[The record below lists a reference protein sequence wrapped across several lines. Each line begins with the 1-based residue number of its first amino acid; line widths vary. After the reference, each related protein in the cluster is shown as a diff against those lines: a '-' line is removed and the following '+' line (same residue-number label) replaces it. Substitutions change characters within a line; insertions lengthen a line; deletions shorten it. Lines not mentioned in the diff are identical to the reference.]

1 MNTYHD
7 RIKTIDNEVDTEHK
21 NALSEYKQRGQLD
34 GKMNQP
40 TSDFDGISPTES
52 AVRAKYTSIYY
63 NFKAEGDRVIKEQES
78 EYLHIGSELN
88 QLVKNPSIIETQS
101 KENENDRLAEIVSEN
116 SYHQDNVSNL
126 YKDPDYLSKDTAKQ
140 KTEEQFQKKAHEVG
154 RPEPHVQGNW
164 YIVILI
170 LLGVSELA
178 LNYDAFATLGGR
190 PEGVLFKAF
199 SAGIIFPIA
208 AHFVGKTLRQKS
220 ELPTLSLW
228 FGGVAFLISIGLAIG
243 LSQLRIEA
251 MRKMG
256 EFEEMTDI
264 VAASEANS
272 ILITF
277 ILQVLGIF
285 AIGFLYSYFAHD
297 PSPQFTNVYKTKEG
311 ARKEFEKEA
320 SRIHKKV
327 QEENVRH
334 QNSLKQIKERFDLE
348 AKRIKNIVP
357 ELHRAFKTAELNYQ
371 GSCDFL
377 KNIVLKINANYHST
391 IQSYREQNL
400 KNRASHNGTPKSWN
414 NKLED
419 LDFNMNQYT
428 QTSWTQ

>member
-1 MNTYHD
+1 MNTYHN

-40 TSDFDGISPTES
+40 TSNFDGISPTES

-88 QLVKNPSIIETQS
+88 QLVKNPSIIENQS
-101 KENENDRLAEIVSEN
+101 KDNENDRFAEISSEN
-116 SYHQDNVSNL
+116 NYHQDNVSNL
-126 YKDPDYLSKDTAKQ
+126 YKDPDYLAKDSAKQ
-140 KTEEQFQKKAHEVG
+140 KTEEQFQRKAEEVKRA
-154 RPEPHVQGNW
+154 RPHIQGNW
-164 YIVILI
+164 YWVVLI
-170 LLGVSELA
+170 LLGASEFM
-178 LNYDAFATLGGR
+178 LNYSAFATSGETPLGTA
-190 PEGVLFKAF
+190 VMAL
-199 SAGIIFPIA
+199 SAGIIFPVI
-208 AHFVGKTLRQKS
+208 AHFVSKIFRQKD
-220 ELPTLSLW
+220 EMPTSSIWGAVIALL
-228 FGGVAFLISIGLAIG
+228 LSIGLAYYLASKRVSAAVTNLI
-243 LSQLRIEA
+243 I
-251 MRKMG
+251 
-256 EFEEMTDI
+256 TDQQD
-264 VAASEANS
+264 ADRT
-272 ILITF
+272 LIMFT
-277 ILQVLGIF
+277 LLVMGIF
-285 AIGFLYSYFAHD
+285 VVGFLLSYFAHD
-297 PSPQFTNVYKTKEG
+297 PSPEFTNLYKMKED

-320 SRIHKKV
+320 SRVHRKE

-348 AKRIKNIVP
+348 AKRIKNVVP

-391 IQSYREQNL
+391 VQAYREQNL
-400 KNRASHNGTPKSWN
+400 RNRASHNGTPKSWN
-414 NKLED
+414 NRLED